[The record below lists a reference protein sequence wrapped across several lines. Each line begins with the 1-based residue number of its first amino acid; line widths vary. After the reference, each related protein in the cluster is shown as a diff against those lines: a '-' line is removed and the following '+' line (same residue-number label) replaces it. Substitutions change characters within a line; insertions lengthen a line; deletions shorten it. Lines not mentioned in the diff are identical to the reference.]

1 MFCEL
6 NSRARK
12 RNDFPARAVK
22 VSVEVTVEVASS
34 SLLFA
39 SFFFYSFSSK
49 RVLDYASSQLGTNQY
64 WFIINKRIQ
73 HFFVREASS
82 PCNGNHFLVLQLLM
96 KTHYTQINVT
106 SVCVYSEDVRMGT
119 GAEWVECVC
128 GHWLHEDCIDSIEYN
143 ASGKEKLC
151 SFCVITKYHL

>member
-1 MFCEL
+1 MRAFSLGYPDPPSVLACEF

-12 RNDFPARAVK
+12 WNDFLASAVK
-22 VSVEVTVEVASS
+22 VTVEVTVEVASS

-64 WFIINKRIQ
+64 WFIINKNIQ

-82 PCNGNHFLVLQLLM
+82 PCNGNHFLVIM
-96 KTHYTQINVT
+96 A
-106 SVCVYSEDVRMGT
+106 DVRPY
-119 GAEWVECVC
+119 VR
-128 GHWLHEDCIDSIEYN
+128 
-143 ASGKEKLC
+143 
-151 SFCVITKYHL
+151 F